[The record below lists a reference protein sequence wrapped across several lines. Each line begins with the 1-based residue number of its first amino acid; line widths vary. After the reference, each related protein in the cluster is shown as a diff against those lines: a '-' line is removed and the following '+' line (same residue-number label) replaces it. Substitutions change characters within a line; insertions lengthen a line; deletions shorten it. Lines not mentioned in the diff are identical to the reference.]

1 MKFLKAIVV
10 VVLLGIAALIMIGV
24 FVPEVDEEVEIHV
37 NQPIVTVFAGMMNTQ
52 GLPKW
57 VDGLETVERTGGFLA
72 MPGSTFKLKF
82 EDAETSETYEL
93 EILEVQPM
101 KSVKF
106 ELASEMMEIDGTIN
120 FEADGRSTDV
130 SAYMQMRGKGLLER
144 SVLPLMK
151 SVIADEIEQDFQ
163 NFKELQEQ

>member
-1 MKFLKAIVV
+1 MKFLKALVV

-24 FVPEVDEEVEIHV
+24 FVPEVDEDVEIHV

-101 KSVKF
+101 RSVKF
-106 ELASEMMEIDGTIN
+106 ELASELMEIDGTIN
-120 FEADGRSTDV
+120 FQADGTGTDV
-130 SAYMQMRGKGLLER
+130 SVYLQMCGTGLLER
-144 SVLPLMK
+144 SILPLMK
-151 SVIADEIEQDFQ
+151 SVIADEIEQNFK